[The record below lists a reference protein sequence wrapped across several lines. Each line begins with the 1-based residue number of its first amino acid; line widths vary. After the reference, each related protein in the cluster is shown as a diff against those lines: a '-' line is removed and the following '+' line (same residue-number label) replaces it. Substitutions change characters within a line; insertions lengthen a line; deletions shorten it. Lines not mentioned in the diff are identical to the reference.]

1 MTRRPHGRAFVNPTG
16 PRAWASCDRCGF
28 LYNHH
33 KLRFQFDFAGP
44 VLQNLRFLV
53 CNTCY
58 DKPQDQL
65 KPVILPAD
73 PIPINNARPEPY
85 AQDNTDWRVTQDGS
99 FRVTQDD
106 NLRVVQSGE
115 WQSYPIL
122 TTSGTGTVA
131 TVTYSGITVPI
142 GVTITITGVVP
153 NLYNGSFVVTSS
165 SSGSVSFSSVATGS
179 QISAG
184 TLIIPSLPGTR

>member
-1 MTRRPHGRAFVNPTG
+1 MRPHGRALVNPTS
-16 PRAWASCDRCGF
+16 PRAFGACDRCGF

-53 CNTCY
+53 CDTCY
-58 DKPQDQL
+58 DIPQEQK
-65 KPVILPAD
+65 KPVLLPPD

-85 AQDNTDWRVTQDGS
+85 AQDETDWRVTQDGAI
-99 FRVTQDD
+99 RVTQDGT
-106 NLRVVQSGE
+106 LRVVQSGE
-115 WQSYPIL
+115 WQSYPTL
-122 TTSGTGTVA
+122 TVSGTGTVA
-131 TVTYSGITVPI
+131 TVTYSGQFVPI
-142 GVTITITGVVP
+142 GTTVTITGVVP

-179 QISAG
+179 QITSG
-184 TLIIPSLPGTR
+184 TIIIPALQGTI